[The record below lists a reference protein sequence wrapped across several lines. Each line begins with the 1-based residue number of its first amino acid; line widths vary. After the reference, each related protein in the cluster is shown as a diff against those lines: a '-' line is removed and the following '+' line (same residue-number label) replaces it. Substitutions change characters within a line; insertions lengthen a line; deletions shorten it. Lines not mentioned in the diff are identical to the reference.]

1 MHKDPAHDEN
11 ESSQSSAQVPSAGR
25 SGLGNIRAVH
35 ADHARASSPLGAL
48 APSYDDIIIDLS
60 DIAGE
65 HTEHLNRVRP

>member
-1 MHKDPAHDEN
+1 MHKEPAYDEN
-11 ESSQSSAQVPSAGR
+11 ESSQSGTQVPSAGR

-60 DIAGE
+60 DIPGDLVE
-65 HTEHLNRVRP
+65 YEEE